1 MNSKTRTDHSKQPA
15 QPEARPGRNALAR
28 FANWFARRFGE
39 HEQRLHA
46 LRVYDR
52 ERVDSRHSR

>member
-15 QPEARPGRNALAR
+15 HPDARPGRNALAR
-28 FANWFARRFGE
+28 FANWIGKRFGE
-39 HEQRLHA
+39 HAQRLHA